1 MKQGNQ
7 ESLLSLDF
15 MLLKLTV
22 GVLLYC
28 EIIELQFEG
37 RGSGPSIEPSIM
49 LFEDFR
55 PIILSNGTPVFPRA
69 EMKSLHFLTNS
80 TFTSGGLGVGVGKAV
95 DVEFHHPDY
104 L

>member
-15 MLLKLTV
+15 ILQKLMV

-28 EIIELQFEG
+28 EIIELQLDG
-37 RGSGPSIEPSIM
+37 RGSGPSIWSSIM
-49 LFEDFR
+49 LFKDLR
-55 PIILSNGTPVFPRA
+55 PIILSKGTPVFPRA
-69 EMKSLHFLTNS
+69 RMRSLHLFTNS

-95 DVEFHHPDY
+95 VVEFHLPDY